1 MKTSISKV
9 VIHATAGEVW
19 KALTLPEL
27 VKKWQYG
34 TDLAT
39 DWSKGGPIVFRNE
52 WNGDVFIQNGTV
64 LLFDPARTLRYS
76 LFAPRPGMEDS
87 PENRF
92 VMTYQLVETNG
103 STELTILQEDP
114 REPESQESEED
125 KGENPTLRALKEL
138 VENG

>member
-19 KALTLPEL
+19 KALTIPEL

-39 DWSKGGPIVFRNE
+39 DWSKGGPIAFRNE

-64 LLFDPARTLRYS
+64 LQFDPTRTLSYS

-103 STELTILQEDP
+103 ITELTILQEDP
-114 REPESQESEED
+114 REPASQESEED
-125 KGENPTLRALKEL
+125 KGENPVLRALKEL

>member
-76 LFAPRPGMEDS
+76 LFAPLPGMEDS

>member
-9 VIHATAGEVW
+9 VIHATADEVW

-114 REPESQESEED
+114 REPESQESEEGE
-125 KGENPTLRALKEL
+125 GENPILRALKEL